1 MLVLRVV
8 GNMAQV
14 LTALRAM
21 TLLAGGRTIG
31 CLVRQKEVKDGNK
44 GEG

>member
-1 MLVLRVV
+1 MLVFRIC

-14 LTALRAM
+14 LEALRGM

-31 CLVRQKEVKDGNK
+31 CLIRQAERR
-44 GEG
+44 